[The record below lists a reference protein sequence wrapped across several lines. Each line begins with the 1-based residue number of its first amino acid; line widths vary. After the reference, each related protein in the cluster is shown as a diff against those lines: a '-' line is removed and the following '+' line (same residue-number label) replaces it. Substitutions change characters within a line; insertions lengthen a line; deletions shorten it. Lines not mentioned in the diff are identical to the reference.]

1 MPLAFYNRQ
10 GKLTRFNLRKFTELP
25 FQLVRCFRY
34 KDLYDNVLFNYQ
46 WLYHK
51 MCALPLP
58 EVLCDFEDAT
68 KNIRLDPMKHDNIVK
83 EISLVADSLRLGGA
97 ILKFYPGML
106 SAQLVGRLLPE
117 IEHSDNIRN
126 LLRQCDE
133 EGIKQNVLVP
143 TYHCIHTPGG
153 LLKYSLEGHQF
164 VIFETFLR

>member
-1 MPLAFYNRQ
+1 
-10 GKLTRFNLRKFTELP
+10 
-25 FQLVRCFRY
+25 
-34 KDLYDNVLFNYQ
+34 
-46 WLYHK
+46 

-126 LLRQCDE
+126 LLRQCV
-133 EGIKQNVLVP
+133 G
-143 TYHCIHTPGG
+143 
-153 LLKYSLEGHQF
+153 
-164 VIFETFLR
+164 